1 MKKFKRFLSILLVF
15 WVALTLFASYKIKVD
30 RKKEEERIQNLWF
43 SKYHVVAHAL
53 GAIDGYSYTNSL
65 EAFKLNYQNGTRL
78 FEVDFGITSDQK
90 VVLTHGWKEHKQKR
104 LNIKDDSDSP
114 MSYKDFMNSKI
125 YGKYQP
131 LDLKGLISLMQKYK
145 DFYLILDFGKEL
157 DWDDE
162 KQVDRIFEIDKLIS
176 YNKMIIDEFKKVD
189 ENLLKRVVP
198 QIYYEQHYKRL
209 DKIYH
214 FDNYIYTLYKNY
226 QKTTP
231 KQIMDFINE
240 NKIDV
245 ITTNLIDKQAI
256 VTKELLRQFNLN
268 RTTKKSKAIFIHT
281 INDKEA
287 AKKLMIDG
295 YKGIYTDILNEKD
308 LDYENIEK

>member
-1 MKKFKRFLSILLVF
+1 MKNLKKFLIFILTF
-15 WVALTLFASYKIKVD
+15 WVLLTLFFSYRIKVD
-30 RKKEEERIQNLWF
+30 RRKEEERIQNLWF

-65 EAFKLNYQNGTRL
+65 EAFEINYKKGTRL
-78 FEVDFGITSDQK
+78 FEVDFGITSDKQ

-104 LNIKDDSDSP
+104 LNLAYADDKP
-114 MSYKDFMNSKI
+114 MSYKEFMNSKI

-131 LDLKGLISLMQKYK
+131 LDLKNLISLMQKYK

-157 DWDDE
+157 DWNE
-162 KQVDRIFEIDKLIS
+162 QKQVDRIFEVDNLIS

-189 ENLLKRVVP
+189 ESLLKRVIP
-198 QIYYEQHYKRL
+198 QIYYEDHYKKL

-226 QKTTP
+226 QNTSP

-256 VTKELLRQFNLN
+256 TTKELLRQFNLN

-281 INDKEA
+281 INDIKDAE
-287 AKKLMIDG
+287 KLIKDG
-295 YKGIYTDILNEKD
+295 YKGVYTDILNEGD
-308 LDYENIEK
+308 LKYEDIQK